1 MENHPLAQRNSL
13 LVSHR
18 LIDEG
23 DFASSRCWDHY
34 MIIAFVQSATT
45 ANPRATH
52 AAHRGALRN
61 DQTAQTSARPAKTSR
76 NRLRWSRT
84 VNTAFGGSGVSGLHR
99 NMMSQWTIPYNTNIS
114 NVAAEKTKLA
124 TTSDQR
130 GCRPGVAI
138 ADAFS
143 GCCTVGESDTSIF
156 SPKEVLTH
164 LGFNK
169 NG

>member
-1 MENHPLAQRNSL
+1 MENYPLAQRNGLFDS
-13 LVSHR
+13 R
-18 LIDEG
+18 KLIAEG
-23 DFASSRCWDHY
+23 DYASSRCWDHY
-34 MIIAFVQSATT
+34 MIITFVQSATI

-52 AAHRGALRN
+52 ATHRGALRN
-61 DQTAQTSARPAKTSR
+61 DQTAQTRARLAKTSR

-114 NVAAEKTKLA
+114 NVAAEKIKLA

-130 GCRPGVAI
+130 GHRPEVAI
-138 ADAFS
+138 ADAFL

-156 SPKEVLTH
+156 SPKEVLTL
-164 LGFNK
+164 LGVNK
-169 NG
+169 NR